1 MEVFMFKIEDILSG
15 DFSKY
20 PEEAQE
26 YMIKYTEKLREKLK
40 EELTKELGDR
50 MLKDVDR
57 SNETFMNILTEIL
70 ENGCKGF
77 NKMSTRT
84 LLNTYLEKR
93 SQEDFF
99 NLLDK
104 INV

>member
-1 MEVFMFKIEDILSG
+1 MFKIEDILSG

-20 PEEAQE
+20 PTEAQE
-26 YMIKYTEKLREKLK
+26 YMIKYTEKLREMIK
-40 EELTKELGDR
+40 EELTKELADR

-99 NLLDK
+99 NLLEK